1 METSKSDVGGPVAG
15 PSKRGRRRAGR
26 RDFGTIKAD
35 GTPSSP
41 SFSVRWYEGGKQR
54 RKRGLP
60 SRTEAEA
67 FLARVRTALTDGVLA
82 AHRKAQVTLVVVAD
96 EWLRNHS
103 AVRLRSHADNAE
115 RWKRLATFFGPSCLL
130 SGVTP
135 SRILELREHLRR
147 QGLAPATVNRYLA
160 LLRCVLNYAVVAGYL
175 AASPVR
181 RFGRGSYL
189 LPEPHRKR
197 SPPLA
202 SNAEAARLLDV
213 IHQDARDWFAL
224 FAFLVLTGA
233 RRGEAAGLR
242 WEDVDLS
249 RRLVTIRR
257 SYDSTTKSGRSRTV
271 PISVELA
278 RILVQHRARD
288 RWGRSP
294 VFPHPETGEPLTHNV
309 KIGAILDG
317 ACKRAKIPRMRI
329 HDLRHAHASLW
340 LMAGGSLADVQR
352 NLGHS
357 TPVLTSETYGH
368 IAEDH
373 RVREADARLALGLG
387 AGTANAAAGIPEAA
401 GPEVVART
409 MTTVQQTR
417 SLT

>member
-1 METSKSDVGGPVAG
+1 VQDPNSTDASPITEPT
-15 PSKRGRRRAGR
+15 KRGRRRVGR

-41 SFSVRWYEGGKQR
+41 AFSVRWYEGGKQR
-54 RKRGLP
+54 RKRGLR

-67 FLARVRTALTDGVLA
+67 FLAPVRTALTDGVLE
-82 AHRKAQVTLVVVAD
+82 AHRKAQVTLAVVAD

-103 AVRLRSHADNAE
+103 AVKLRSHADNVE
-115 RWKRLATFFGPSCLL
+115 RWSRLAMFFGPSCLL
-130 SGVTP
+130 AGVTP
-135 SRILELREHLRR
+135 SRIMELREHLRTD
-147 QGLAPATVNRYLA
+147 GLAPATVNRYLA
-160 LLRCVLNYAVVAGYL
+160 LLRGVLNYAVVAGYL

-213 IHQDARDWFAL
+213 IHRDARGWFAF

-257 SYDSTTKSGRSRTV
+257 SYNAPTKSGRARTV
-271 PISVELA
+271 PISAELA
-278 RILVQHRARD
+278 QILVEHRARD

-294 VFPHPETGEPLTHNV
+294 VFPHPQTGEPLSHNV
-309 KIGAILDG
+309 KIGAILDA
-317 ACKRAKIPRMRI
+317 ACKRAEIPRMRV

-340 LMAGGSLADVQR
+340 LMAGGSIADVQR

-368 IAEDH
+368 LADDH
-373 RVREADARLALGLG
+373 RVREADARLAIDL
-387 AGTANAAAGIPEAA
+387 AAPKDRDATGIPKQ
-401 GPEVVART
+401 EVRKA
-409 MTTVQQTR
+409 
-417 SLT
+417 